1 MSLPPPAEVTIKIPF
16 HDLDPV
22 GIVWHGN
29 YAKYFEIARCE
40 LLQSFDYNY
49 DAMMASGYAWPV
61 IDMRLRYVKPGVF
74 GQDIKVRA
82 TLKEWE
88 YRLRIEYLVF
98 DAASGER
105 MTKGETVQ
113 VAVHLQTREMCLRSP
128 DILFRKLGQEK

>member
-1 MSLPPPAEVTIKIPF
+1 MNLPAPAEILIKVPF

-40 LLQSFDYNY
+40 LLQSFGYNY
-49 DAMMASGYAWPV
+49 DAMMESGYAWPV
-61 IDMRLRYVKPGVF
+61 IDMRLRYVRPAVF
-74 GQDIKVRA
+74 GQDIRVRA

-88 YRLRIEYLVF
+88 YRLRIDYLIS
-98 DAASGER
+98 DAKTGER

-113 VAVHLQTREMCLRSP
+113 VAVDLKTREMQLMSP
-128 DILFRKLGQEK
+128 DVIFEKLGIAR

>member
-1 MSLPPPAEVTIKIPF
+1 MNLPAPAEVLIKVPF

-40 LLQSFDYNY
+40 LLQSFGYNY
-49 DAMMASGYAWPV
+49 DAMMESGYAWPV
-61 IDMRLRYVKPGVF
+61 IDMRLRYVRPAVF
-74 GQDIKVRA
+74 SQDIRVRA

-88 YRLRIEYLVF
+88 YRLRIEYLIS
-98 DAASGER
+98 DAKTGER

-113 VAVHLQTREMCLRSP
+113 VAVDLKTREMQLMSP
-128 DILFRKLGQEK
+128 DVIFEKLGIAR